1 MSEIRSAHSTVRVMA
16 ARSAVVNRGVPIS
29 RRPRVAFAA
38 ILHACFCMVQARA
51 QDLPDD
57 IDIGAAPEGIVAMP
71 KGLPRAF
78 RRFNRYTKVI
88 TANGKAIHI
97 IAQSRISEGQIVR
110 AREILRMFLTDVRGS
125 EFGAAKAALGNRMA
139 ANEAMLMLV
148 NGTHSEGNEPNL
160 PAQPLYQNE
169 MQVEGHRWYI
179 EQDYDHRDATFEE
192 ILHLVHDTGI
202 GVDGRNTQP
211 GVLPAYQAEIRRA
224 TNNAMADNFQ
234 IWPLGARRDREWYD
248 DLAAENSL
256 TQEYLASLIDSYYG
270 LWGAWTERAS
280 LGMWGEYIAKTRD
293 EIRRE
298 DPMGWALL
306 GKFFPE
312 HLTYEARIDPDF
324 TGTFRMTFDQAR
336 SYTHHSQ
343 YLLKARLVGTRDS
356 DLTGNALDNI
366 LTGNEGN
373 NVLDGAAGEDTAVF
387 HGKRAEYAATKGAGG
402 RITLVD
408 SAPGRDGSD
417 TLVGIEF
424 VRFSDRTV
432 PVAQLVGDPASH
444 LEAWREEYFAVEM
457 GDPGLEATVWGNL
470 ADPDGDGA
478 GNLVEFAFGSDPRR
492 ASGSPPISNLRIDG
506 RFIRLTISGLTSD
519 PATIVEAQMSSD
531 LRSWSAVAGMV
542 ENDIRDTEGRRTLDL
557 GYPLPGDAATGF
569 VRFVV
574 RRN

>member
-1 MSEIRSAHSTVRVMA
+1 M
-16 ARSAVVNRGVPIS
+16 NKGVPIS
-29 RRPRVAFAA
+29 RRTRVGFVTLLLAGSC
-38 ILHACFCMVQARA
+38 LVQGRA

-57 IDIGAAPEGIVAMP
+57 IDISAAPEGIVAMP

-78 RRFNRYTKVI
+78 RRFNRYTKVA

-110 AREILRMFLTDVRGS
+110 AREVLRMFLTDVPGS

-139 ANEAMLMLV
+139 ANEAMLVLV

-234 IWPLGARRDREWYD
+234 IWPLGARRDREWYEE
-248 DLAAENSL
+248 LADENSL

-270 LWGAWTERAS
+270 LWGAWRESAS
-280 LGMWGEYIAKTRD
+280 LGMWGEYIAKTRA

-298 DPMGWALL
+298 DPMGWALM

-312 HLTYEARIDPDF
+312 YLTYEARIDPDF
-324 TGTFRMTFDQAR
+324 VGTFSLTFDRAKP
-336 SYTHHSQ
+336 YTHHSQ
-343 YLLKARLVGTRDS
+343 YFLKARLVGTRNS
-356 DLTGNALDNI
+356 NLTGNGQDNT
-366 LTGNEGN
+366 LTGNDGN
-373 NVLDGAAGEDTAVF
+373 NILDGGTGVDTAVF
-387 HGKRAEYAATKGAGG
+387 RGKRIDYTATGVDKG
-402 RITLVD
+402 RVVVVD
-408 SAPGRDGSD
+408 GTAGRDGSD

-424 VRFSDRTV
+424 VKFSDRTV
-432 PVAQLVGDPASH
+432 PIAALTEGSTSQLD
-444 LEAWREEYFAVEM
+444 AWREEYFAVET
-457 GDPGLEATVWGNL
+457 GDPSLEETVWGNL
-470 ADPDGDGA
+470 ADPDGDGVS
-478 GNLVEFAFGSDPRR
+478 NLVEFAFGSDPRR
-492 ASGSPPISNLRIDG
+492 ASGSPPISNLRVDG
-506 RFIRLTISGLTSD
+506 RFIRLTLTGLTSD
-519 PATIVEAQMSSD
+519 PETVVEAQVSSD
-531 LRSWSAVAGMV
+531 LKTWSAVAGMV

-557 GYPLPGDAATGF
+557 GYPLSADAAAGF

-574 RRN
+574 RRD

>member
-1 MSEIRSAHSTVRVMA
+1 MA
-16 ARSAVVNRGVPIS
+16 ARGAVVNRGVPIS
-29 RRPRVAFAA
+29 RRPRVALAA
-38 ILHACFCMVQARA
+38 MLHACFWMVQTGA
-51 QDLPDD
+51 QDLPHD

-110 AREILRMFLTDVRGS
+110 AREVLRMFLNDVPGS

-270 LWGAWTERAS
+270 LWGAWTESAS

-298 DPMGWALL
+298 DPMGWSLM

-312 HLTYEARIDPDF
+312 YLTYEARIDPDF
-324 TGTFRMTFDQAR
+324 TGTFRMTFDRAR
-336 SYTHHSQ
+336 AYTHHSQ

-356 DLTGNALDNI
+356 NLTGNARDNT

-373 NVLDGAAGEDTAVF
+373 NILDGAAGEDTAVF
-387 HGKRAEYAATKGAGG
+387 RGKRADYAATRGAGG
-402 RITLVD
+402 RIALVD
-408 SAPGRDGSD
+408 SVPGRDGSD
-417 TLVGIEF
+417 TLVGVEF
-424 VRFSDRTV
+424 VKFSDRTV
-432 PVAQLVGDPASH
+432 PAAQLADGSTSQ
-444 LEAWREEYFAVEM
+444 LEAWREEYFAAET
-457 GDPGLEATVWGNL
+457 GDPTLEATVWGNL
-470 ADPDGDGA
+470 ADPDGDGVE
-478 GNLVEFAFGSDPRR
+478 NLVEFAFGSDPRR
-492 ASGSPPISNLRIDG
+492 ASGGPPISNLRVDG
-506 RFIRLTISGLTSD
+506 ASIRLTLNGVTSD
-519 PATIVEAQMSSD
+519 PVTTVAAQISTD
-531 LRSWSAVAGMV
+531 LETWNEVVGTV
-542 ENDIRDTEGRRTLDL
+542 ENDIQDAEGRRTLDL

-574 RRN
+574 RGN

>member
-1 MSEIRSAHSTVRVMA
+1 MT
-16 ARSAVVNRGVPIS
+16 ARSAGVNRRVPIL
-29 RRPRVAFAA
+29 RRTRVGFITLLLAGSCSA
-38 ILHACFCMVQARA
+38 QGRA

-57 IDIGAAPEGIVAMP
+57 IDISAAPEGIVALP

-78 RRFNRYTKVI
+78 RRFNRYTKVT

-110 AREILRMFLTDVRGS
+110 AREVLRMFLTDIPGS

-139 ANEAMLMLV
+139 ANEAMLALV

-179 EQDYDHRDATFEE
+179 EQDYDRRDATFEE

-202 GVDGRNTQP
+202 GVDGRNTLP
-211 GVLPAYQAEIRRA
+211 GVLPGYQVEIRRA

-234 IWPLGARRDREWYD
+234 IWPLGASRDREWYEE
-248 DLAAENSL
+248 LADENSL
-256 TQEYLASLIDSYYG
+256 TQEYLASLVDSYYG
-270 LWGAWTERAS
+270 LWGAWRESAS
-280 LGMWGEYIAKTRD
+280 LGMWGEYIAKTRA

-298 DPMGWALL
+298 DPMGWALMA
-306 GKFFPE
+306 KFFPE

-324 TGTFRMTFDQAR
+324 EGTFSLAFDRAKP
-336 SYTHHSQ
+336 YTHHSQ
-343 YLLKARLVGTRDS
+343 YFLKARLVGTRDS
-356 DLTGNALDNI
+356 NLTGNGQDNT

-373 NVLDGAAGEDTAVF
+373 NVLDGGTGADTAVF
-387 HGKRAEYAATKGAGG
+387 RGARVDYTATEAAKG
-402 RITLVD
+402 RIVVVD
-408 SAPGRDGSD
+408 GTTERDGSD

-424 VRFSDRTV
+424 VKFSDRTV
-432 PVAQLVGDPASH
+432 PVAELVGGATSQLDV
-444 LEAWREEYFAVEM
+444 WREIYFAAEM
-457 GDPGLEATVWGNL
+457 SDPGLEAMVWGNL

-478 GNLVEFAFGSDPRR
+478 SNLIEFAFGSDPRR

-506 RFIRLTISGLTSD
+506 RFIRLTLSGLTSD
-519 PATIVEAQMSSD
+519 PATIVEAQVSSD
-531 LRSWSAVAGMV
+531 LRTWSAVAGMV

-557 GYPLPGDAATGF
+557 GYPLPGDAGTGF